1 MTNLE
6 WLVDKFQMFKK
17 MKTVIH
23 TSTGKVLRVQNHD
36 IVGDNETLIDHLLT
50 IPMIEPYFV
59 NGEFIEG
66 ATPEQIEAH
75 NKSKVPASVSSL
87 RFWKAV
93 FEILGITKDF
103 VKSQVELI
111 PDPTKK
117 TLILIMLNEAQEF
130 DRANSDLN
138 QMATDLQI
146 PQEVLDQIFITASN
160 YIL

>member
-1 MTNLE
+1 METFFIFL
-6 WLVDKFQMFKK
+6 K
-17 MKTVIH
+17 
-23 TSTGKVLRVQNHD
+23 STGEFIGTRG
-36 IVGDNETLIDHLLT
+36 IVPEDESDEIGILETSETLAQLSACLVPKLSDGQI
-50 IPMIEPYFV
+50 
-59 NGEFIEG
+59 IEG
-66 ATPEQIEAH
+66 ATPEQIEAY
-75 NKSKVPASVSSL
+75 NKAKVPASVSSL
-87 RFWKAV
+87 RFWRAV

-146 PQEVLDQIFITASN
+146 PQEELDQIFITASN

>member
-1 MTNLE
+1 MQT
-6 WLVDKFQMFKK
+6 FYIFSSQ
-17 MKTVIH
+17 
-23 TSTGKVLRVQNHD
+23 TGNFIGTRGIAPEPESDEIGILQTP
-36 IVGDNETLIDHLLT
+36 ETLAQLT
-50 IPMIEPYFV
+50 ACLVPKLS
-59 NGEFIEG
+59 NGQIVEG

-87 RFWKAV
+87 RFWRAV